1 MWFGRIP
8 EPALWVFNNVGLNGF
23 IAVVG
28 LNAAPG
34 LVSGLEGRHV
44 RHRDPVRYEMKRA
57 KWDKKMRALVFL
69 LAFTAGAV
77 DVIGFLGLGGLFTAH
92 VTGNLVILAAHLVV
106 GADASLAL
114 LISVPTFIFALAATR
129 LAEAGLDRARIGPL
143 GVLLF
148 AHLVLLCA
156 FLGICVAAGPDA
168 SPAAPMLIV
177 AAILGVAA
185 MGVQTALVRIA
196 LPGAPATAVL
206 TTNITLLTVDVG
218 EMLLGKDAAGL
229 RQARERAGKTW
240 PAVAGFLL
248 GCALGAASEA
258 ALGLRTL
265 VLPTAC
271 ALVTFALGVTR
282 SSPLPRHPGA
292 TTDERPSFLESQ
304 S

>member
-1 MWFGRIP
+1 
-8 EPALWVFNNVGLNGF
+8 
-23 IAVVG
+23 
-28 LNAAPG
+28 
-34 LVSGLEGRHV
+34 
-44 RHRDPVRYEMKRA
+44 
-57 KWDKKMRALVFL
+57 MRVLVFL

-177 AAILGVAA
+177 AAMLGVAA

-218 EMLLGKDAAGL
+218 EMLFGKGADGL

-248 GCALGAASEA
+248 GCALGAAFDA
-258 ALGLRTL
+258 ALGLRAL

-271 ALVTFALGVTR
+271 ALVAFAMGVTR
-282 SSPLPRHPGA
+282 SSPLPWHPGV
-292 TTDERPSFLESQ
+292 TTDERPRAYARSSATGDRG
-304 S
+304 